1 MVPPADLRYLAHA
14 APNIGGDSVTGK
26 VVSFLQ
32 TIYDSVAET
41 LPDTH
46 DLDCDSIETSV
57 QRTAAVDVSGHDPY
71 ADALAQE
78 QPLEKLAGAVKK
90 DRQLKSAKF
99 DRGKLVE
106 REERWLPPGASMR
119 DYWEQMLDS
128 EGVDTA
134 NQKDPSRVSF
144 SQFWKAFRLQVM
156 GQKVSG

>member
-1 MVPPADLRYLAHA
+1 
-14 APNIGGDSVTGK
+14 
-26 VVSFLQ
+26 
-32 TIYDSVAET
+32 
-41 LPDTH
+41 
-46 DLDCDSIETSV
+46 
-57 QRTAAVDVSGHDPY
+57 VSGHDPY